1 MRVLGID
8 PSINSTGVCVN
19 TDDRKTKYYIITNE
33 CTLTKRAM
41 KSIEENPPK
50 DITYMFYEK
59 TKDDTNYNT
68 REVCKLQNFVGIIE
82 QIKWILKKE
91 KPDIVFMEGISYG
104 SMGTSTAL
112 VDLAGLN
119 YLIRKTVYEH
129 FKSYNINIVSPK
141 ELKSKSCGNGNAGK
155 EEMIYLWLKCDPKM
169 EKYKD
174 LKLDDLADA
183 YFLTKLSV

>member
-8 PSINSTGVCVN
+8 PSINSTGVCIN
-19 TDDRKTKYYIITNE
+19 IDDRKTKYYIITNE
-33 CTLTKRAM
+33 GTMTKRAM
-41 KSIEENPPK
+41 KTIEENPPK
-50 DITYMFYEK
+50 DITYLFYEK
-59 TKDDTNYNT
+59 TKDDANYNT
-68 REVCKLQNFVGIIE
+68 REVCKLQNFIGIIE
-82 QIKWILKKE
+82 QIRWILKKE

-169 EKYKD
+169 AGYKD